1 MENESLANLNLRKA
15 INAVINRDDLVNVI
29 LGNGSRPTTAFVP
42 DNFAVDP
49 ETGED
54 FTAGQPDYEGFDLDA
69 AQEYLDAAKQ
79 ELGTDTIEFE
89 LTGDDDETSK
99 KVSQYIQGEIQNNL
113 EGVEVTIVNIPKNN
127 RITKG
132 GSGDFDVILGGWNA
146 IIPDP
151 VNMLDLGHSETTFN
165 HGHYANP
172 EFDALLDAAEG
183 EHANDEVLRFEDL
196 RAAETIFV
204 NDVAVAP
211 LYHSSKAFLWDPAIQ
226 GIVRHSVGARY
237 DFKDA
242 YVTAE

>member
-1 MENESLANLNLRKA
+1 MQVTKETGTALNLYESGQLDNVLLSGEYALQMQGREDYLTENIANTSFLQFNMENESLANLNLRKA

-165 HGHYANP
+165 HGH
-172 EFDALLDAAEG
+172 
-183 EHANDEVLRFEDL
+183 
-196 RAAETIFV
+196 
-204 NDVAVAP
+204 
-211 LYHSSKAFLWDPAIQ
+211 
-226 GIVRHSVGARY
+226 
-237 DFKDA
+237 
-242 YVTAE
+242 